1 MGSYLPEYSY
11 LLLLST
17 WSISNK
23 GEFSLRTVH
32 YHYGR
37 GRGSV
42 LHANTS
48 LFVNRDKF
56 TIICTEITV
65 NNLSGGRTVN
75 IWGGFPL
82 ITHLYRAC
90 DTRQHTGPCMPV
102 EPVKNWSNAT
112 MKEDAPLVDFIF
124 ICFCGKFIKD
134 SHIFSLRLLK
144 LNKCILKFYSSCSA
158 STSPDDI

>member
-1 MGSYLPEYSY
+1 MNTNGFILTWVFLPSAFYCS
-11 LLLLST
+11 LLST

-23 GEFSLRTVH
+23 GEFSLGTVH

-42 LHANTS
+42 LHAHTS

-56 TIICTEITV
+56 TIICTEITL

-82 ITHLYRAC
+82 VTHLYRVC
-90 DTRQHTGPCMPV
+90 DMWQHSDPCMPM
-102 EPVKNWSNAT
+102 ELVKNWSNAT
-112 MKEDAPLVDFIF
+112 TKEDAPLVDFIF
-124 ICFCGKFIKD
+124 ILSVVSLSKI
-134 SHIFSLRLLK
+134 HTFSLWDY
-144 LNKCILKFYSSCSA
+144 LN
-158 STSPDDI
+158 